1 MSLKFKYILFVSI
14 IHLILITLS
23 LTLIK
28 LNVFYFLGAEIFIII
43 SLAISFILYKQLIM
57 PINTISSGVESIEE
71 KDFSMKFVKVGHP
84 EMDKLI
90 DVYNKMI
97 DELREERLKQE
108 EQHYFLKNLIEASP
122 SGVLVLDFDENITA
136 VNPTALSFMNYKKDE
151 ILGKN
156 IRQLEG
162 QFIDVIKNLKEDKP
176 QTVALS
182 GMQVYKCHKASF
194 LDRGFNHFFVMIE
207 QLTDEI
213 VRSEKKAYG
222 KVIRMMSHEINN
234 SIGSVNSILNTCLE
248 YKEQLLEK
256 DAAIFEN
263 AVQVAIERNRH
274 LNRFMMNFA
283 DIIRLPQPSFKEVDL
298 HKLLHHVRD
307 LMIFDLDKKNIRWEW
322 QIQEEPMLLQVDP
335 LQMEQVLVNIVKN
348 AVESIEKDGF
358 IRLETALKPAR
369 YLKIYDSGKG
379 IPAKIKPHL
388 FSPFFSTK
396 KQGQGIGL
404 TLIREI
410 LINHNFKFTLENCES
425 GLTCF
430 TINFPVSQ

>member
-1 MSLKFKYILFVSI
+1 MKLKLKYIIFVTV
-14 IHLILITLS
+14 IHLILILLS
-23 LTLIK
+23 ITLIK
-28 LNVFYFLGAEIFIII
+28 INVFYFLAAEIFIII
-43 SLAISFILYKQLIM
+43 SLVISFILYRQLIM
-57 PINTISSGVESIEE
+57 PINTIASGIESIEE

-90 DVYNKMI
+90 EVYNKMI
-97 DELREERLKQE
+97 DQLREERLKQE

-194 LDRGFNHFFVMIE
+194 LDRGFNHFFIMIE

-213 VRSEKKAYG
+213 VRSEKNAYG

-248 YKEQLLEK
+248 YKDQLTEK
-256 DAAIFEN
+256 DAGIFEN
-263 AVQVAIERNRH
+263 AVQVAIARNNH
-274 LNRFMMNFA
+274 LNGFMMNFA
-283 DIIRLPQPSFKEVDL
+283 DIIRLPQPTPKEIDL
-298 HKLLHHVRD
+298 HELLYSVRD
-307 LMIFDLDKKNIRWEW
+307 LMIFDLEKKHIRWEW
-322 QIQEEPMLLQVDP
+322 QIPAEPMLLLIDP

-348 AVESIEKDGF
+348 AVEAIENNGF
-358 IRLETALKPAR
+358 IRIETSSKPEK

-379 IPAKIKPHL
+379 IPAEIKPQL

-410 LINHNFKFTLENCES
+410 LINHGFTFALENCDS

-430 TINFPVSQ
+430 TINFPVKN